1 MNLKRQNLY
10 LVLVLLTG
18 LFFISCASAP
28 AAEETAEEVV
38 NDTAEGVTETV
49 AIDASRVKEAR
60 NNADTA
66 KITAVNAKAG
76 KAASEEFTAA
86 EALYSQG
93 AEAETAGDMEAAY
106 GAFVSAAE
114 AYNKAASTADANR
127 QAAIEAMEAAD
138 RAIAQA
144 EEKASEATEEAK
156 KESE

>member
-10 LVLVLLTG
+10 LALVLITG
-18 LFFISCASAP
+18 LFLISCASAP

-38 NDTAEGVTETV
+38 SDTAEGVTETV
-49 AIDASRVKEAR
+49 VIDASKVKEAK
-60 NNADTA
+60 NSADTA
-66 KITAVNAKAG
+66 RIAAVNAKAE
-76 KAASEEFTAA
+76 KAASDEFTSA

-114 AYNKAASTADANR
+114 AYNKAASTADTNR

-138 RAIAQA
+138 KAIEQA
-144 EEKASEATEEAK
+144 EKKATEATEEAQ